1 MGRICGKGRSVA
13 GSESKALVDD
23 ESGEASIVSI
33 LAFLF
38 LFFPLFSFWF
48 HAIG

>member
-1 MGRICGKGRSVA
+1 VGRICGKGRFVA

-23 ESGEASIVSI
+23 ESGEASIVSF
-33 LAFLF
+33 LPFLF

>member
-1 MGRICGKGRSVA
+1 MGRICGKGRFVA

-23 ESGEASIVSI
+23 ESGDASIVSF
-33 LAFLF
+33 LAFSF

>member
-23 ESGEASIVSI
+23 ESGEASIVSF
-33 LAFLF
+33 LAFF
-38 LFFPLFSFWF
+38 VFVFSTF
-48 HAIG
+48 